1 MEKHLLNVMPNLNYS
16 IAEINDIV
24 TINDDANRGANYEE
38 IKDILI
44 ANIRQKPNIT
54 HRFFN
59 IVLISASVYLFLNF
73 GCGLFP
79 TPFTIFGVLSYSILA
94 FLATFV
100 FNI

>member
-24 TINDDANRGANYEE
+24 TINDDTNRGANYEE

-54 HRFFN
+54 Q
-59 IVLISASVYLFLNF
+59 
-73 GCGLFP
+73 G
-79 TPFTIFGVLSYSILA
+79 
-94 FLATFV
+94 
-100 FNI
+100 

>member
-24 TINDDANRGANYEE
+24 TINDDANYEE

-54 HRFFN
+54 Q
-59 IVLISASVYLFLNF
+59 
-73 GCGLFP
+73 G
-79 TPFTIFGVLSYSILA
+79 
-94 FLATFV
+94 
-100 FNI
+100 

>member
-24 TINDDANRGANYEE
+24 TINDDANHGTNYEE

-54 HRFFN
+54 Q
-59 IVLISASVYLFLNF
+59 
-73 GCGLFP
+73 G
-79 TPFTIFGVLSYSILA
+79 
-94 FLATFV
+94 
-100 FNI
+100 